1 MEMTIN
7 GRNVSV
13 TDRFREYVDEK
24 VDKVDQLATKIQR
37 LDIKVTKEQH
47 ARNAETALTVEL
59 TVLGRGP
66 AIRAEAKAADKFA
79 AFDTA
84 FAKLLER
91 LRKARDRRKIH
102 HGRQTPKAVHQ
113 ATSGLEPADSSMPL
127 ADATRQAQLDEE
139 ARLAAE
145 ASENGAPPIEIRR
158 KVFPAESMSVD
169 DAVDRMEMIG
179 HPFYLFV
186 DAETGA
192 HSVVYT
198 RNGKGNQQYS
208 YGTITLDPEATDE
221 STLETRRY
229 RDHDAQPANA

>member
-24 VDKVDQLATKIQR
+24 IDKVDQLATKIQR

-47 ARNAETALTVEL
+47 ARNADTALTVEL

-102 HGRQTPKAVHQ
+102 HGRQTPTAVHQ
-113 ATSGLEPADSSMPL
+113 ATSNLEPANSTLPL
-127 ADATRQAQLDEE
+127 HESTRLAQQEEE
-139 ARLAAE
+139 ARLAAD
-145 ASENGAPPIEIRR
+145 ADQNGAPPIEIRR
-158 KVFPAESMSVD
+158 KVFPAETMSVD

-186 DAETGA
+186 DEATGA
-192 HSVVYT
+192 HSVVYA
-198 RNGKGNQQYS
+198 RKGKGTQQYS
-208 YGTITLDPEATDE
+208 YGTITLDPDATDE
-221 STLETRRY
+221 ATLETRRY
-229 RDHDAQPANA
+229 RDPEPATANA